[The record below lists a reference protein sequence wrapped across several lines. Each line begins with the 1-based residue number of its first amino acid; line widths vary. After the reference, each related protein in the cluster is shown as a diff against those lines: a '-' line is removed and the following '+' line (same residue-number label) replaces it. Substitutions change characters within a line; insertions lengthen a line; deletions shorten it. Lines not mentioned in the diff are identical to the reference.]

1 MRKKIY
7 NTIKKSLDDFD
18 FKYNVDDDG
27 VFCMGVHGENTN
39 MNVVVLADE
48 VKELMMINVKYPQ
61 RAIDRRMAELLKW
74 INHFNYWSVLGA
86 FMVDDRDGE
95 IIFRITLSLDDGAV
109 NSSIISACLSTAMAV
124 ADDSY
129 PRIIKVLF
137 QDDMEGSRPDNDNPE
152 LQVKHS
158 QLCS

>member
-7 NTIKKSLDDFD
+7 NTIKKYLEDSD
-18 FKYNVDDDG
+18 FKYNVDDDD
-27 VFCMGVHGENTN
+27 VFRMGVHGENTN
-39 MNVVVLADE
+39 MNVVVL
-48 VKELMMINVKYPQ
+48 
-61 RAIDRRMAELLKW
+61 
-74 INHFNYWSVLGA
+74 
-86 FMVDDRDGE
+86 
-95 IIFRITLSLDDGAV
+95 
-109 NSSIISACLSTAMAV
+109 

-152 LQVKHS
+152 LTAKHS